1 MLWYV
6 VRRLAALPLL
16 VLLMSLIIFGLT
28 QALPGNVAQMILGQY
43 QNPEALA
50 ALEAKLGLKDPLYVQ
65 YGRWFGS
72 VIRGQLGDSL
82 VMDRPI
88 APILVDAF
96 LRTLAL
102 AVLSII
108 CVSIIGI
115 GLGLAGAV
123 KRGSAVDYATALIA
137 FSGFSVPQFFTGI
150 VLIVIFSGT
159 LRWLPSSGFV
169 SFGENPIQWARHL
182 VLPVVTLTCTL
193 IAHIAIQTRSS
204 LLEVLESTYIRGARA
219 RGLVERV
226 VLLRHALPNALL
238 PTITILALNFG
249 YLMGE
254 VVVVETVFA
263 YPGMGSLLVYALQ
276 QRDLPLIQACIL
288 VVCTTYVVASLA
300 ADVLYAYFNP
310 RIRYSVSGG

>member
-82 VMDRPI
+82 VMYRPI
-88 APILVDAF
+88 APILVNAF

-115 GLGLAGAV
+115 ALGLAGAV
-123 KRGSAVDYATALIA
+123 RRGSAVDYATALIA
-137 FSGFSVPQFFTGI
+137 FTGFSVPQFFTGI
-150 VLIVIFSGT
+150 VLIVIFS
-159 LRWLPSSGFV
+159 
-169 SFGENPIQWARHL
+169 
-182 VLPVVTLTCTL
+182 
-193 IAHIAIQTRSS
+193 
-204 LLEVLESTYIRGARA
+204 
-219 RGLVERV
+219 
-226 VLLRHALPNALL
+226 
-238 PTITILALNFG
+238 
-249 YLMGE
+249 
-254 VVVVETVFA
+254 
-263 YPGMGSLLVYALQ
+263 
-276 QRDLPLIQACIL
+276 
-288 VVCTTYVVASLA
+288 
-300 ADVLYAYFNP
+300 
-310 RIRYSVSGG
+310 